1 MVASYLKGA
10 HKMSQENLNVV
21 PENPQMDY
29 NRIENITATAGARI
43 GAHLLDGIISF
54 VCTLP
59 ILFVYLPK
67 MWEEI
72 MSGIQAGNPNFD
84 YNLEWYVPLYEL
96 VLAVILSL
104 VVPVLTK
111 GKTPGKAIV
120 GLRIISKNG
129 DYATVG
135 QLVLRSLI
143 YIVPALLAYYPIGLI
158 TWSINIIWIVSLVF
172 IFTDRYHQAV
182 HDKISNTIVVYDN
195 LLKNRNVQ
203 TQ

>member
-1 MVASYLKGA
+1 
-10 HKMSQENLNVV
+10 MSQENLNVV

-43 GAHLLDGIISF
+43 GAHLLDGIITI
-54 VCTLP
+54 VCTIP
-59 ILFVYLPK
+59 ILFVYLPRLI
-67 MWEEI
+67 EEV
-72 MSGIQAGNPNFD
+72 MAGIQAGNPNYNFD
-84 YNLEWYVPLYEL
+84 IASFGWYVPLYEL
-96 VLAVILSL
+96 ILAVILSL
-104 VVPVLTK
+104 VVPLLMK
-111 GKTPGKAIV
+111 GKTLGKAIV